1 MSYEQYS
8 VVDCDGHIVESIPEM
23 AEFMNERV
31 KSHALH
37 PGRNHQGVFP
47 SLEGLRMAAFSVRP
61 CGKDFDS
68 KDQPQM
74 HFVDYFK
81 NGRIL
86 NGCEGSEKSLAYVAK
101 RVGIESFANASDYPH
116 EVDLLDAKH
125 EIEEIAERGDLS
137 KEEKQTV
144 LADNARRFF
153 NL

>member
-1 MSYEQYS
+1 MPCTRAGTFRVSFLPLTGCGWLTS
-8 VVDCDGHIVESIPEM
+8 LLDR
-23 AEFMNERV
+23 AERD
-31 KSHALH
+31 
-37 PGRNHQGVFP
+37 
-47 SLEGLRMAAFSVRP
+47 EGY
-61 CGKDFDS
+61 FDS

-86 NGCEGSEKSLAYVAK
+86 IGCEGSEKSLAYVAK

-137 KEEKQTV
+137 KEEKQAV

>member
-86 NGCEGSEKSLAYVAK
+86 NGCEGAKSLWRTSPSVWVSSPLPMP
-101 RVGIESFANASDYPH
+101 RTI
-116 EVDLLDAKH
+116 
-125 EIEEIAERGDLS
+125 R
-137 KEEKQTV
+137 T
-144 LADNARRFF
+144 R
-153 NL
+153 